1 MYQLL
6 LFSLVILGPAFGEI
20 AEDNPIDIPGQKWLN
35 SLFKL
40 PEGTRIRKEYRLL
53 TDEEREKYHDAFKQL
68 KNDKVR
74 L

>member
-1 MYQLL
+1 M
-6 LFSLVILGPAFGEI
+6 ILGPAFGEI

-40 PEGTRIRKEYRLL
+40 PEGPRIRKEYRLL